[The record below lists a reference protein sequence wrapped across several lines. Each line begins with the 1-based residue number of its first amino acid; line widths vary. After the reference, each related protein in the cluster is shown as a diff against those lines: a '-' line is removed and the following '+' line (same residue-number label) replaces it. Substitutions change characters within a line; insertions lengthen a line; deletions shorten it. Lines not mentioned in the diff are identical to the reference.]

1 MFTRIIL
8 REPRTTKTLQVTIL
22 QCHQIRTVPVILLTN
37 NARTRPVVITG
48 QHRTLLRTL
57 MQIIVTRT
65 TIVISMG
72 YGVFFILL
80 FFHELAFPEF
90 VPPMLRLSV
99 FGTPSWISID
109 FFFAFYSFVY
119 STDNF

>member
-1 MFTRIIL
+1 MLTRIIL
-8 REPRTTKTLQVTIL
+8 REPRTTKTLQATIL

-37 NARTRPVVITG
+37 NARTRLVVITG
-48 QHRTLLRTL
+48 QHRTLRRTL

-72 YGVFFILL
+72 YGVFFCFVIFSRIGFSRVCTPYVEIISFWHTLL
-80 FFHELAFPEF
+80 DFH
-90 VPPMLRLSV
+90 R
-99 FGTPSWISID
+99 